1 MRGSCGLRRLCGS
14 LTGLLLL
21 GSTLLSCGSSTQ
33 LEALQYQLTDIQRQI
48 RQLQTDTARQDA
60 LEEIRG
66 QLAAEL
72 ASLRA
77 AQGDHTDDLARLEE
91 RIAEIRTD
99 LATTG
104 FGIESLREQLGAA
117 QEGLVA
123 LQEAIAAAQEPRT
136 AAGGDSPTFADPQD
150 LYQSSYDH
158 FLRGN
163 YTDAISGFRQ
173 YIDRFPNSDLADN
186 ATYWIG
192 ESYFSQGQFEEA
204 IQAFG
209 LVASLYPNSERI
221 ASSLLREGSA
231 RIELGDEASG
241 RRALLAVVERYPQS
255 DEAILARQ
263 QLDLL
268 PASSP

>member
-1 MRGSCGLRRLCGS
+1 MRGGFGLRRLCGS
-14 LTGLLLL
+14 LTGLLLGPALL
-21 GSTLLSCGSSTQ
+21 GCGSSTQ

-48 RQLQTDTARQDA
+48 RQLQIDTARQDV
-60 LEEIRG
+60 LEEIRE

-77 AQGDHTDDLARLEE
+77 AQGDHTDDLARLDE
-91 RIAEIRTD
+91 RIAAIRAD
-99 LATTG
+99 LATAG
-104 FGIESLREQLGAA
+104 AGIESLRQQLGAA

-123 LQEAIAAAQEPRT
+123 LEAAVAATQEPRSGVD
-136 AAGGDSPTFADPQD
+136 ASPTFADPQEV
-150 LYQSSYDH
+150 YQSSYDH

-163 YTDAISGFRQ
+163 YTEAISGFRH
-173 YIDRFPNSDLADN
+173 YLERFPNSELADN

-209 LVASLYPNSERI
+209 LVLSLYPNSERI

-231 RIELGDEASG
+231 RIELGDEARG

-263 QLDLL
+263 QLDRL
-268 PASSP
+268 PG